1 MVQSSLSRRKIV
13 GKEEKK
19 IRHSHNNVV
28 PFSVLVCFTGRH
40 NAHSTQVPALE
51 WRIFIESI
59 LLIESILYSL
69 LSSQCVT
76 SDRFTLCCVE
86 YLSCVSVLVPLAQQP
101 RRPPCEVDTQYSSPG
116 DVNRGFAGL
125 LKSLLHRDRHFWFYP
140 WCYVQEWRPT
150 SDAWRCCDTFIN
162 SSLPI
167 NGTDVVL
174 KQEAVAGC
182 CFWGGQTGA
191 QARQTKALVVK
202 RRTCLLVS
210 ACSFNPCS
218 SYVDSNF

>member
-1 MVQSSLSRRKIV
+1 M
-13 GKEEKK
+13 
-19 IRHSHNNVV
+19 
-28 PFSVLVCFTGRH
+28 LVCFTGRH
-40 NAHSTQVPALE
+40 NAHSTRVPALE

-150 SDAWRCCDTFIN
+150 SDAWHIYQLLTSYQWHWRR
-162 SSLPI
+162 S
-167 NGTDVVL
+167 
-174 KQEAVAGC
+174 EAGGC
-182 CFWGGQTGA
+182 CWLLFLGGSDWSA
-191 QARQTKALVVK
+191 SQANQSSRRQA
-202 RRTCLLVS
+202 
-210 ACSFNPCS
+210 
-218 SYVDSNF
+218 SYMFTRQCVLI